1 MKSEGEC
8 RWIATGIPDDSEN
21 RVMELLRGQVVERKE
36 NRLFGEVSLAI
47 PLSLWWVTWL
57 IAAIVAIAALVLI
70 FGGYARKEIV
80 AGWLRPDRGLVRIVA
95 PQLGTV
101 ETVHVVEGQMADEN
115 DYLVTLSLDTA
126 FADGEGVYEIAVAE
140 LETQISEQE
149 RQLPLTEQRFAQEA
163 SEFESR
169 IVSAQ
174 SELLSLNEQRKVL
187 DVRIKAAQETLERYR
202 QLADQGATPEI
213 DVYVQSEMVLGL
225 RQTATQVAQQIQVKK
240 GEITTLEQRLE
251 GLPALQEAALS
262 ELRERLSGS
271 RAQLAQVAGRE
282 SIIMKAPLAG
292 RVAALPVA
300 SGQSLYPQQLAVTL
314 LPEGSRLEAELF
326 LPTRAAGFIRPGNTV
341 RLRFDAFPFQ
351 RFGAVEGTVHS
362 VSRTIFGPGELPVT
376 LGIAEPVYRVL
387 VDVPDQFVEAYGERF
402 PLQAGMTLSA
412 HVILE
417 TRQLWELLLDPLL
430 ARI

>member
-1 MKSEGEC
+1 MD
-8 RWIATGIPDDSEN
+8 RDIPGNTEQKGTMD
-21 RVMELLRGQVVERKE
+21 LLRRQVVEHKE

-47 PLSLWWVTWL
+47 PLSIWWITWL
-57 IAAIVAIAALVLI
+57 LVVIVATAALVLL
-70 FGGYARKEIV
+70 FGGYARKEVV
-80 AGWLRPDRGLVRIVA
+80 AGWLRPDRGLVRVVS

-101 ETVHVVEGQMADEN
+101 AAVHVVEGQAVDRN
-115 DYLVTLSLDTA
+115 DSLVTLSLDTA
-126 FADGEGVYEIAVAE
+126 FADGEGVYEIALAE
-140 LETQISEQE
+140 LETQILEQE
-149 RQLPLTEQRFAQEA
+149 RQLPLTEERFTREA
-163 SEFESR
+163 KELEGQIESAR
-169 IVSAQ
+169 A
-174 SELLSLNEQRKVL
+174 ELVSLNAQRQVL
-187 DVRIKAAQETLERYR
+187 DERIGAAQETLERYE
-202 QLADQGATPEI
+202 QLAGRGATPEI
-213 DVYVQSEMVLGL
+213 DVYVQSEIVLGL
-225 RQTATQVAQQIQVKK
+225 RQTATQLVQQIQIKE
-240 GEITTLEQRLE
+240 GEITTLQHRLG
-251 GLPALQEAALS
+251 GLPVNQEAALS

-282 SIIMKAPLAG
+282 SIVMKAPVSG

-300 SGQSLYPQQLAVTL
+300 SGQSMHPRQLAVAL

-326 LPTRAAGFIRPGNTV
+326 LPTRGAGFIREGHTV

-362 VSRTIFGPGELPVT
+362 VSRTIFGPEELPVT

-387 VDVPDQFVEAYGERF
+387 VDMSDQYVEAYGERF

-417 TRQLWELLLDPLL
+417 TRKLWELLLDPLL

>member
-1 MKSEGEC
+1 MNADGLRRAFQVIQKKS
-8 RWIATGIPDDSEN
+8 
-21 RVMELLRGQVVERKE
+21 VMDLLRGQVVERKE

-57 IAAIVAIAALVLI
+57 IAVIVTISALVLL

-80 AGWLRPDRGLVRIVA
+80 AGWLRPDRGLVRVVA

-115 DYLVTLSLDTA
+115 DSLVTLSLDTA
-126 FADGEGVYEIAVAE
+126 FAEGEGVYEIALAE
-140 LETQISEQE
+140 LETQITEQE

-163 SEFESR
+163 RELGGR
-169 IVSAQ
+169 VVSAQ
-174 SELLSLNEQRKVL
+174 SELLSLNEQRKIL
-187 DVRIKAAQETLERYR
+187 DERINAAQETLERYR

-213 DVYVQSEMVLGL
+213 DVHVQSEMVLGL
-225 RQTATQVAQQIQVKK
+225 RQTATQVAQQIQIKK

-251 GLPALQEAALS
+251 GLPALREAALS

-314 LPEGSRLEAELF
+314 LPEGSHLEAELF

-387 VDVPDQFVEAYGERF
+387 VNVPNQYVEAYGERF

-417 TRQLWELLLDPLL
+417 TRKLWELLLDPLL

>member
-1 MKSEGEC
+1 MT
-8 RWIATGIPDDSEN
+8 IT
-21 RVMELLRGQVVERKE
+21 Q
-36 NRLFGEVSLAI
+36 VSLAI
-47 PLSLWWVTWL
+47 PLSLWWITWL
-57 IAAIVAIAALVLI
+57 IAVIVAIAALLLL

-80 AGWLRPDRGLVRIVA
+80 AGWLRPDLGLVRVVA

-101 ETVHVVEGQMADEN
+101 ETVHVVEGQMADAN
-115 DYLVTLSLDTA
+115 DSLITISLDTA
-126 FADGEGVYEIAVAE
+126 FADGEGVYEIALAE
-140 LETQISEQE
+140 LEIQITEQE
-149 RQLPLTEQRFAQEA
+149 KQLPLTEQRFAQEA
-163 SEFESR
+163 RELEGR

-187 DVRIKAAQETLERYR
+187 DERINAAQETLERYR
-202 QLADQGATPEI
+202 QLADQGAAPEI
-213 DVYVQSEMVLGL
+213 DVYVQSETVLGL
-225 RQTATQVAQQIQVKK
+225 RQTATQVTQQIQIKK
-240 GEITTLEQRLE
+240 GEIITLEQQVE
-251 GLPALQEAALS
+251 GLPALREAALS

-387 VDVPDQFVEAYGERF
+387 VDVPDQYVEAYGERF

-417 TRQLWELLLDPLL
+417 SGKLWELLLDPLL